1 MENEWTKTLDCMRQT
16 LKEREEFIQSV
27 ISDNVKLEAE
37 NKRLLKMFDN
47 ITQEG
52 RKDNG

>member
-1 MENEWTKTLDCMRQT
+1 MENGWASTHKAMTDC
-16 LKEREEFIQSV
+16 LEEREKFIAQL

-47 ITQEG
+47 ITKEVNHV
-52 RKDNG
+52 D

>member
-37 NKRLLKMFDN
+37 NNKLADLVTLL
-47 ITQEG
+47 TT
-52 RKDNG
+52 RKGNHAD